1 MILSIKPVLK
11 NLMRYPESKGISRLK
26 TSRRFSR
33 HSVLVWFLQ
42 NLRNDDIVC
51 SFGKLHV

>member
-11 NLMRYPESKGISRLK
+11 NLMRYPESKGISRLRA
-26 TSRRFSR
+26 SRRFSR

-42 NLRNDDIVC
+42 NLGNDDIVC